1 MTKLHKEM
9 GKKPLMTQKKKETM
23 LQKVY
28 IAVQKLYTWK
38 EFPHLKLFA
47 NASDMRMV
55 FIIT

>member
-28 IAVQKLYTWK
+28 IAVQKLYIHEKNFHILNCLQT
-38 EFPHLKLFA
+38 P
-47 NASDMRMV
+47 V
-55 FIIT
+55 T